1 MRALLQLERKP
12 AENVQLILGRIM
24 LIIRQ
29 ATLRSY
35 TTKIN
40 QLIKVKKEGEIRK
53 NIYSLAAQAE
63 GA

>member
-24 LIIRQ
+24 FIIRQ